1 MKNPLFRA
9 YYEEI
14 GGIAQGRF
22 LKVRVYGSTLINHS
36 GENQKFILVS
46 TLRIVIIYSVV
57 EQRGML

>member
-14 GGIAQGRF
+14 DGIAQGRF
-22 LKVRVYGSTLINHS
+22 LKAGVYCSTRINHS

-46 TLRIVIIYSVV
+46 TLRIGLPYSVV